1 MKTRW
6 LGRGLGALPCGLL
19 CGAALLIGPKGAHGD
34 EPSGP
39 QASDQKTR
47 QLWDDAFSQARP
59 PGATRPARRPPHPA
73 APVAGPPAAGAAGAG
88 DAFLGVTVWRLE
100 PAGTAD
106 GSRAVAIRPRPGEA
120 WLAHRVEM
128 GAGFAQGQ
136 RVRLSFESSRS
147 GFLYVIDRERYA
159 DGSFGEPYLI
169 FPTLRL
175 RQGAN
180 AVVPGRVV
188 EIPDLGDRPPFFTI
202 RRSRRDQVGEV
213 LTVLLT
219 PTTISD
225 LPIGRDAL
233 RVPAERVRDWEARW
247 GAPTKQLELP
257 GGAGRPY
264 TPEER
269 EAGGNPARLL
279 TQVDPLPQTLFRVAS
294 RPEAPVLVA
303 VPLSMTRGD

>member
-1 MKTRW
+1 MTTGWR
-6 LGRGLGALPCGLL
+6 GRGLGVIL
-19 CGAALLIGPKGAHGD
+19 CGAALFVCPEETQGAQSD
-34 EPSGP
+34 ESSAPSP
-39 QASDQKTR
+39 SDLKTR
-47 QLWDDAFSQARP
+47 QLWDDAFAQGRP
-59 PGATRPARRPPHPA
+59 SAPTPVKRPQRPTATGGAAHATGA
-73 APVAGPPAAGAAGAG
+73 PAAGE
-88 DAFLGVTVWRLE
+88 AFVGVTVWRLD
-100 PAGTAD
+100 PAGATD
-106 GSRAVAIRPRPGEA
+106 GSRAVAIRPNSGEA

-136 RVRLSFESSRS
+136 RVRLSFESSRK

-180 AVVPGRVV
+180 AVVAGRVV
-188 EIPDLGDRPPFFTI
+188 EIPDLGDRPPFFTM

-213 LTVLLT
+213 LTVLVT
-219 PTTISD
+219 PAP
-225 LPIGRDAL
+225 LAELQIGRDAL
-233 RVPAERVRDWEARW
+233 RVPAERVREWETRW
-247 GAPTKQLELP
+247 SAPTKQLELA

-264 TPEER
+264 TAQER
-269 EAGGNPARLL
+269 DAGQDQERLL

-303 VPLSMTRGD
+303 VPLSLKSGN